1 MPSLLVPVEGLLPG
15 TVGLGPG
22 EALEAV
28 VPDLFGTRTGF
39 MEDNF
44 SADRGRG
51 WRNMGGGFRM
61 IQMLYM
67 YCALYLLHQLHLRS
81 SGIRPGRLG
90 TPVLEGVALFY
101 VCTGFFFFP
110 F

>member
-28 VPDLFGTRTGF
+28 VPDLFGTSF

-51 WRNMGGGFRM
+51 WQDMGGGFRM
-61 IQMLYM
+61 IQVLYM
-67 YCALYLLHQLHLRS
+67 CCALYL
-81 SGIRPGRLG
+81 
-90 TPVLEGVALFY
+90 
-101 VCTGFFFFP
+101 
-110 F
+110 